1 MYKTVKP
8 TTFTLPLSLIEDI
21 NNLSAQ
27 IGKKKTAIITEALEM
42 YLDLQDIK
50 LAKSRLKDEDD
61 EVVKSDDFFDS
72 LGI

>member
-8 TTFTLPLSLIEDI
+8 ATFTLPLNLIEDI
-21 NNLSAQ
+21 NTLSAQ

-42 YLDLQDIK
+42 YLDLQDVK
-50 LAKSRLKDEDD
+50 LAKSRLEDKDDK
-61 EVVKSDDFFDS
+61 VVKSDDFFGS